1 MRSSASCCGR
11 HADNSSN
18 GLNVGER
25 CKGKGGLFV
34 KIDVR
39 RCEYKDVEAL
49 RELYRAEARCQI
61 WADSSI
67 RRGYADPYLIFIDE
81 RLSGYGG
88 VYNQYD
94 PGRLTEFYVMPFAR
108 ERALPMF
115 REFLASQRGNG
126 NCGSNQPPLLLMMLY
141 DCASEIRTE
150 KILFADA
157 FTSELEAPGGCSFRA
172 STASELAEQKGRGAA
187 VSSPGSSSVRRRDC
201 GRRWISDS
209 LQSAVRGCVY
219 GSAESRAAARG
230 GELPGARS
238 EADLLRSGTSACGA
252 VFAGECRLAQ
262 DVGEGG
268 AVAVR
273 KNLSRNVMRR
283 IELLTRRSIDC
294 DEKCRRSPWTS
305 EDALNTA
312 AQIPATR
319 TKKVGESICVDS
331 PTVQVRI

>member
-1 MRSSASCCGR
+1 M
-11 HADNSSN
+11 
-18 GLNVGER
+18 
-25 CKGKGGLFV
+25 

-115 REFLASQRGNG
+115 REFLRVSLATEIAAQTNL
-126 NCGSNQPPLLLMMLY
+126 PVLLMMLY

-157 FTSELEAPGGCSFRA
+157 FISKLEAPGGCSFRA
-172 STASELAEQKGRGAA
+172 STASELIEQKGRGAA
-187 VSSPGSSSVRRRDC
+187 VSSPWVVECS
-201 GRRWISDS
+201 
-209 LQSAVRGCVY
+209 
-219 GSAESRAAARG
+219 
-230 GELPGARS
+230 GEI
-238 EADLLRSGTSACGA
+238 
-252 VFAGECRLAQ
+252 
-262 DVGEGG
+262 VGEGG
-268 AVAVR
+268 F
-273 KNLSRNVMRR
+273 
-283 IELLTRRSIDC
+283 LTH
-294 DEKCRRSPWTS
+294 
-305 EDALNTA
+305 
-312 AQIPATR
+312 
-319 TKKVGESICVDS
+319 
-331 PTVQVRI
+331 